1 MLSED
6 LREKRAK
13 EAGAGR
19 TLLPL
24 IRNLSEREKREALVA
39 MLKEGTERWS
49 YADLAERVGRLA
61 AGLAEVGVSKG
72 DHVAIFAGG
81 SPVWVVACLAVIS
94 RGAVVVPLDAQLGGE
109 ALEGILADCGAKL
122 VFTAGPQVEKL
133 ELAVGDVPRLVL
145 LDAEED
151 DGRSWL
157 RLLSDGAVEMPEAGP
172 EDPAVLFYTS
182 GTTGTPKGVPLT
194 HGNLQFQ
201 TSTLLAADLL
211 KGSDRILLPLPLHH
225 VYPFVIG
232 MLTPLSAGLPIVM
245 PRSLTGPQLVRA
257 LKEGEVSLIVGVPRL
272 YDALFS
278 GIEERAK
285 GGGRIAAALFE
296 RTMGFSMGLRRRTGV
311 DAGRFLM
318 GPLRKRIGPNLRV
331 LASGGAPLDP
341 TLAEKLEGMGW
352 RVAVGYGLTETSP
365 IISLKLPD
373 GKKISSAGRP
383 VPDTSVRVDPAAMP
397 DEEDAAGRTDWPNE
411 EGEILARGPGVFAG
425 YRNRPEETQKVLAE
439 DGWFRTGDLGYFD
452 DDGYLYVTGR
462 ASTLIVTEG
471 GKNVQPEPVEEAYAK
486 SPAIAEVGVLQKD
499 GRIVAVIVPETSEVD
514 GEDPGR
520 AIRAAV
526 EEASRRLPSY
536 QRISDYAV
544 TREPLEY
551 TQLGKLRRHLL
562 LDRYDRAKAGDEGS
576 DAAPGPVSV
585 EEMSAGDREILEDG
599 AARQVWELLARRYED
614 RPLSP
619 DTSPQLDLGVDSLE
633 WVNLTMEI
641 SERTGVEIGEE
652 AISRIDTVRDL
663 LREAAEA
670 SGEGGATRR
679 VSPLDHPEEALSDEQ
694 KRYLEP
700 LSPLQSAAART
711 LFLFNRALMK
721 SFFNLKVEGAAG
733 LPKEGPFVVAP
744 NHLSYIDSFVLAAAL
759 EARSLRRT
767 HWAGWTGAAFGN
779 PLTRAVSRLA
789 QAFPI
794 DAERAG
800 ASSLAFGS
808 MVLKGGKGLVWFPEG
823 QRSADGELQPFKPGI
838 GMLLDRYRVPV
849 VPVSIR
855 GSYEAMP
862 PGRFLPRPSGITVTF
877 GAPLDPNDLEH
888 EGEGEEP
895 RDRIVSALRS
905 RVAELGAEPPQAP
918 APSVGIGGG

>member
-1 MLSED
+1 MSED
-6 LREKRAK
+6 LREERAR
-13 EAGAGR
+13 EAGVGR

-24 IRNLSEREKREALVA
+24 IRSLSERGEREALVA
-39 MLKEGTERWS
+39 MLKEGAERWS

-61 AGLAEVGVSKG
+61 AGLAEAGVSKG

-81 SPVWVVACLAVIS
+81 SPAWVAACLAVVS
-94 RGAVVVPLDAQLGGE
+94 RGAVVVPLDAQLAEE
-109 ALEGILADCGAKL
+109 ALGGILADCGARL
-122 VFTAGPQVEKL
+122 VFTAGPQAEKL
-133 ELAVGDVPRLVL
+133 ERAVADAPRLVL
-145 LDAEED
+145 LDADGD
-151 DGRSWL
+151 DEGSWL
-157 RLLSDGAVEMPEAGP
+157 RLLSDGAVEMPEVGP
-172 EDPAVLFYTS
+172 GDPVALFYTS

-211 KGSDRILLPLPLHH
+211 KDSDRILLPLPPHH

-278 GIEERAK
+278 GIQERVK
-285 GGGRIAAALFE
+285 GGGRIASALFE
-296 RTMGFSMGLRRRTGV
+296 KTMSFSTGLRRRTGV
-311 DAGRFLM
+311 DAVRFLM
-318 GPLRKRIGPNLRV
+318 GPLRNKIGPNLRV

-341 TLAEKLEGMGW
+341 TLAGKLEGMGW
-352 RVAVGYGLTETSP
+352 RVSIGYGLTETSP

-373 GKKISSAGRP
+373 GEKTSSVGRP
-383 VPDTSVRVDPAAMP
+383 VPGTSVRVDPSAMP
-397 DEEDAAGRTDWPNE
+397 DEGDGAGRTDRPNQ

-425 YRNRPEETQKVLAE
+425 YRNRPEETKKVLTQ

-471 GKNVQPEPVEEAYAK
+471 GKNVQPEPVEEAYAR
-486 SPAIAEVGVLQKD
+486 SPAVAEVGVLQKD
-499 GRIVAVIVPETSEVD
+499 GRIVAIIVPEASEANE
-514 GEDPGR
+514 EDPGR
-520 AIRAAV
+520 TIRAAV

-562 LDRYDRAKAGDEGS
+562 PDRYDRAKAGDEGS
-576 DAAPGPVSV
+576 DAAPGPVPV
-585 EEMSAGDREILEDG
+585 DEMSAGDREILEDES
-599 AARQVWELLARRYED
+599 ARQVWELLARRYED
-614 RPLSP
+614 KPLSP
-619 DTSPQLDLGVDSLE
+619 DTSPQLDLGVDSLG

-679 VSPLDHPEEALSDEQ
+679 VSPLDHPEEALSNEQ

-700 LSPLQSAAART
+700 LSPAQSVAARA
-711 LFLFNRALMK
+711 LFLLDRALMK
-721 SFFNLKVEGAAG
+721 AFFDLKVEGAEG
-733 LPKEGPFVVAP
+733 LPKEGPFIVVP
-744 NHLSYIDSFVLAAAL
+744 NHLSYIDSFVVAAAL
-759 EARSLRRT
+759 DGRTIRKT

-794 DAERAG
+794 DPERAG
-800 ASSLAFGS
+800 ASSLAFGA
-808 MVLKGGKGLVWFPEG
+808 MVLKQGRGLVWFPEG

-838 GMLLDRYRVPV
+838 GMLLDKYRVPV

-862 PGRFLPRPSGITVTF
+862 PGKALPRPGGVTVTF
-877 GAPLDPNDLEH
+877 GKLLDPDNLER

-895 RDRIVSALRS
+895 RDRIVSALRDH
-905 RVAELGAEPPQAP
+905 VARLGAEGEA
-918 APSVGIGGG
+918 